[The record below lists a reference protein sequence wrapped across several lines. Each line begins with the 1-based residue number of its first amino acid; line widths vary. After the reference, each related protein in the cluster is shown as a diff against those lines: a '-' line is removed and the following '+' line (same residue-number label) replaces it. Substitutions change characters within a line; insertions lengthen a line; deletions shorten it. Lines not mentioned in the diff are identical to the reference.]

1 MRKLRGLGVAVA
13 AACLLALVVA
23 GPASAAGRAPH
34 RTAKPSLSFRVVVVR
49 NRQVLAT
56 GKVRPVPAR
65 GRVVLQLRRKGA
77 WHQLGQHPLVGHG
90 SYSVRAVVPAGIGEA
105 RLRAALY
112 VGKRRQAVSQA
123 HSLRLEQPTSPST
136 PTGPGVSSTAS
147 PSPAVSPPGVS
158 ETPGRSEPPGVT
170 EPPTEP
176 PVVTEPPCAPAATSA
191 GSPPATSAGPL
202 SADSLM
208 ATIEKYASRPN
219 HLSGTAESAAAESE
233 FTGAL
238 AAAGLKVCEQAF
250 TFPRFTPTA
259 VGLSVEGTAVPAAAI
274 APLLYS
280 GATGPAGTTAPL
292 FYIGETENKETVT
305 FTKADVEGRIVVAKI
320 PYQTNSKA
328 LGLDPAIEAAV
339 EDDAAGFV
347 AVTQAVGD
355 YPKWEDTNA
364 RNGTGTLPVLSVG
377 KTSGAAVI
385 TAAEA
390 GETATLTLAAEHTGL
405 SCDRDVWGELEGADP
420 TRRVYVGVPVSSYT
434 PSASEHGTGY
444 AIVVG
449 LARLYASLPKSQ
461 RPETLVFIGL
471 GGHEIGWLG
480 LQALLASPEGTYL
493 KEADAYIHLGSAL
506 GAPEAKEEGGTIVTS
521 TKPDK
526 TGRLHD
532 SENPLLVPGV
542 IEDFKAA
549 GAEAPETPP
558 FTASGGEQTNAF
570 AAGIPT
576 ASFSGASLFF
586 HTAGDTPS
594 TIDQS
599 ILTRQADAF
608 RRVVDRITA
617 IPAGKLKGEN
627 SVAALHGAEIAA
639 NGAAAKRTP
648 ANPTLGAVRETA
660 NALAEGGVGG
670 PAATPVASCN

>member
-1 MRKLRGLGVAVA
+1 MRKFRGLGVAVA
-13 AACLLALVVA
+13 ALGLLALVLP
-23 GPASAAGRAPH
+23 GPALAGARAPH
-34 RTAKPSLSFRVVVVR
+34 RSAKPSLSLKVVVVR
-49 NRQVLAT
+49 NRQILAT
-56 GKVRPVPAR
+56 GKTRPVPVR
-65 GRVVLQLRRKGA
+65 GRVVLQLRRDGA
-77 WHQLGQHPLVGHG
+77 WHRLGQHPLVGHG
-90 SYSVRAVVPAGIGEA
+90 AYSVRAVVPAGIAKA

-112 VGKRRQAVSQA
+112 EGKRRRAVSPA
-123 HSLRLEQPTSPST
+123 RSLRLAKPAPPPNPTPPSPPVT
-136 PTGPGVSSTAS
+136 PTGPA
-147 PSPAVSPPGVS
+147 
-158 ETPGRSEPPGVT
+158 
-170 EPPTEP
+170 
-176 PVVTEPPCAPAATSA
+176 EPPCTPAATSA
-191 GSPPATSAGPL
+191 GSPSATSAGPL
-202 SADSLM
+202 SAGSLM
-208 ATIEKYASRPN
+208 ATIDRYASRPN

-233 FTGAL
+233 FAGAL

-259 VGLSVEGTAVPAAAI
+259 VGLSVGGTVIPAAAI

-305 FTKADVEGRIVVAKI
+305 FEKSDVEGKIVVAKI

-328 LGLDPAIEAAV
+328 LGLDPAVEAAV
-339 EDDAAGFV
+339 EDGAAGFV

-364 RNGTGTLPVLSVG
+364 RRGTGTLPVLSVG
-377 KTSGAAVI
+377 KTSGAAVV

-390 GETATLTLAAEHTGL
+390 KETATLTLAADHTGL

-420 TRRVYVGVPVSSYT
+420 SRRVYVGVPVSSYT

-480 LQALLASPEGTYL
+480 LQALLASRDGSYL

-506 GAPEAKEEGGTIVTS
+506 GAPEAKEEGGKIVTS
-521 TKPDK
+521 TAPDK

-549 GAEAPETPP
+549 GAEAQETPP

-576 ASFSGASLFF
+576 ASFSGASLYF

-599 ILTRQADAF
+599 ILARQADAF

-617 IPAGKLKGEN
+617 IPAGKLKAEN
-627 SVAALHGAEIAA
+627 SVAAQHGAEIAA
-639 NGAAAKRTP
+639 NGGAAKRTP

-670 PAATPVASCN
+670 PAATPVAACN

>member
-13 AACLLALVVA
+13 TVCLLTLVLAGSALGA
-23 GPASAAGRAPH
+23 ERAPH
-34 RTAKPSLSFRVVVVR
+34 RSAKPSLSLQVVVVR
-49 NRQVLAT
+49 NRQILAT
-56 GKVRPVPAR
+56 GKAHPVPAR
-65 GRVVLQLRRKGA
+65 GRVVLQLRRNGE
-77 WHQLGQHPLVGHG
+77 WHRLGQHPLVGHG
-90 SYSVRAVVPAGIGEA
+90 SYSVRTVVPAGIDEA

-112 VGKRRQAVSQA
+112 EGKRRRAVSTA
-123 HSLRLEQPTSPST
+123 RSLRFKQPTSPST
-136 PTGPGVSSTAS
+136 PTGPGATIPTS
-147 PSPAVSPPGVS
+147 PSSPV
-158 ETPGRSEPPGVT
+158 TPVG
-170 EPPTEP
+170 PTEP
-176 PVVTEPPCAPAATSA
+176 PCTPAATSA
-191 GSPPATSAGPL
+191 GSPPVTSAGPL
-202 SADSLM
+202 SAGSLM

-219 HLSGTAESAAAESE
+219 HLSGTPESAAAESE
-233 FTGAL
+233 LTGAL

-259 VGLSVEGTAVPAAAI
+259 VGLSVEGTAVEPTAI

-292 FYIGETENKETVT
+292 VYIGETKNEETVT
-305 FTKADVEGRIVVAKI
+305 FSKADVEGKIVVAKI

-339 EDDAAGFV
+339 EDGAAGFV
-347 AVTQAVGD
+347 AVTQAVGN

-377 KTSGAAVI
+377 KTSGAAVV

-390 GETATLTLAAEHTGL
+390 GKTATLTLAAEHTGL

-420 TRRVYVGVPVSSYT
+420 SRRVYIGVPVSSYT

-449 LARLYASLPKSQ
+449 LARLYASLPKAQ

-480 LQALLASPEGTYL
+480 LQALLASPEGSYL

-506 GAPEAKEEGGTIVTS
+506 GAPEAEEKPVGSGTIVTLP
-521 TKPDK
+521 KADK

-542 IEDFKAA
+542 IEDFEAA
-549 GAEAPETPP
+549 GAKAPETPP

-576 ASFSGASLFF
+576 ASFSGASLYF
-586 HTAGDTPS
+586 HTAGDAPS

-617 IPAGKLKGEN
+617 IPAGKLKAEN
-627 SVAALHGAEIAA
+627 SVAAQHGAEIAA

-670 PAATPVASCN
+670 PAATPASCN

>member
-1 MRKLRGLGVAVA
+1 MSRCRKTTLS
-13 AACLLALVVA
+13 LLALAAMLGCLAALAA
-23 GPASAAGRAPH
+23 GSAAATKRAPH
-34 RTAKPSLSFRVVVVR
+34 QAPKEAVSLKVDVVR
-49 NRQVLAT
+49 GRQVLAV
-56 GKVRPVPAR
+56 GNVRPVPDK
-65 GRVVLQLRRKGA
+65 GTIVLQLRRNAA
-77 WHQLGQHPLVGHG
+77 WRKLGRSPLVGHG
-90 SYSVRAVVPAGIGEA
+90 TYSVRAVVPLGAVTPDGV

-112 VGKRRQAVSQA
+112 LGRRRVAISKVRTA
-123 HSLRLEQPTSPST
+123 RLEVPRPSPFPGPPPAKSPS
-136 PTGPGVSSTAS
+136 GGS
-147 PSPAVSPPGVS
+147 PSV
-158 ETPGRSEPPGVT
+158 
-170 EPPTEP
+170 PTEP
-176 PVVTEPPCAPAATSA
+176 PNSPTEPPCTPAATSV
-191 GSPPATSAGPL
+191 GSPPAGAAGPL
-202 SADSLM
+202 SAGSLM
-208 ATIEKYASRPN
+208 ATIERYASRPN
-219 HLSGTAESAAAESE
+219 HLSGTPESAAAESE

-250 TFPRFTPTA
+250 TFPGFTPTA
-259 VGLSVEGTAVPAAAI
+259 VGLSVEGTAVSSAAI

-280 GATGPAGTTAPL
+280 GATGPTGTTAPL
-292 FYIGETENKETVT
+292 VFIEAKNEETVT
-305 FTKADVEGRIVVAKI
+305 FTESQVHGKIVVAKI

-339 EDDAAGFV
+339 EYGAVGFV
-347 AVTQAVGD
+347 AVTQAAGD

-364 RNGTGTLPVLSVG
+364 RRGTGTLPTISVG
-377 KTSGAAVI
+377 KVSGEPVI
-385 TAAEA
+385 TAAKA
-390 GETATLTLAAEHTGL
+390 GKMATLTLAAETAGT

-420 TRRVYVGVPVSSYT
+420 SRRVYVGVPVSSYT

-444 AIVVG
+444 AIVIG
-449 LARLYASLPKSQ
+449 LARLYAALPKSQ

-480 LQALLASPEGTYL
+480 LQALLASPSGPLL

-506 GAPEAKEEGGTIVTS
+506 GAPEAKEEGGKIVTS
-521 TKPDK
+521 TAPDK

-558 FTASGGEQTNAF
+558 ATASGGEQTNAF

-576 ASFSGASLFF
+576 ASFSGASLYF

-594 TIDQS
+594 TISES
-599 ILTRQADAF
+599 ILERQADAF

-617 IPAGKLKGEN
+617 IPAGKLKAEN
-627 SVAALHGAEIAA
+627 SVAAQHGAEIAA
-639 NGAAAKRTP
+639 NGEAAKRTP
-648 ANPTLGAVRETA
+648 ANPTLGAVRKTP

-670 PAATPVASCN
+670 PPATPVATCN

>member
-1 MRKLRGLGVAVA
+1 MGSMRKLRGLGVAATAV
-13 AACLLALVVA
+13 CLLTLVLAGAALA
-23 GPASAAGRAPH
+23 GGRAPD
-34 RTAKPSLSFRVVVVR
+34 RSVRPSLSLRVVGR
-49 NRQVLAT
+49 GRQIIAT
-56 GKVRPVPAR
+56 GKVHPVPTR
-65 GRVVLQLRRKGA
+65 GRIVLQLRRSGA
-77 WHQLGQHPLVGHG
+77 WRQLGHSSPVGRG
-90 SYSVRAVVPAGIGEA
+90 TYSVRVVAPTALDEA
-105 RLRAALY
+105 RLRTALY
-112 VGKRRQAVSQA
+112 LGDRRRATSPA
-123 HSLRLEQPTSPST
+123 RELRLKQPTSPST
-136 PTGPGVSSTAS
+136 PTGPGLTTPTPPSSPGS
-147 PSPAVSPPGVS
+147 PLGPA
-158 ETPGRSEPPGVT
+158 
-170 EPPTEP
+170 
-176 PVVTEPPCAPAATSA
+176 EPPCTPAATSA
-191 GSPPATSAGPL
+191 GSPAAAPAGPL
-202 SADSLM
+202 SAESLM
-208 ATIEKYASRPN
+208 ATIDQYASRPN
-219 HLSGTAESAAAESE
+219 HLSGTPESAAAESE

-280 GATGPAGTTAPL
+280 GATGPAGTEASL
-292 FYIGETENKETVT
+292 VYIGETKNEEPLA
-305 FTKADVEGRIVVAKI
+305 FTKSEVEGKIVVAKI
-320 PYQTNSKA
+320 KYQTNSKA
-328 LGLDPAIEAAV
+328 LGLDPSVEAAV
-339 EDDAAGFV
+339 EDEAAGFV
-347 AVTQAVGD
+347 AVTQAVGN

-364 RNGTGTLPVLSVG
+364 RNGTGPLPVLSVG
-377 KTSGAAVI
+377 KTSGEAVVTDAI
-385 TAAEA
+385 A
-390 GETATLTLAAEHTGL
+390 GKSATLTLAAEHTGL

-480 LQALLASPEGTYL
+480 LQALLASPEGNYF

-506 GAPEAKEEGGTIVTS
+506 GAPEAKEEPNGTIVTS
-521 TKPDK
+521 TEADK

-542 IEDFKAA
+542 IEDFEAA
-549 GAEAPETPP
+549 GAKAPETPP
-558 FTASGGEQTNAF
+558 ATASGGEQTNAF

-576 ASFSGASLFF
+576 ASFSGASLYF
-586 HTAGDTPS
+586 HTAGDEPS

-617 IPAGKLKGEN
+617 IPAGKLKAEN
-627 SVAALHGAEIAA
+627 SVAAQHGAEIAA
-639 NGAAAKRTP
+639 NGEAAKRTP
-648 ANPTLGAVRETA
+648 ANPTLGAVRKTA

-670 PAATPVASCN
+670 PAATPVAACN

>member
-1 MRKLRGLGVAVA
+1 MRNVRGPAVA
-13 AACLLALVVA
+13 AVALGVLALVLASSALA
-23 GPASAAGRAPH
+23 GGRAPH
-34 RTAKPSLSFRVVVVR
+34 RSAKPSLSFKVVVVR
-49 NRQVLAT
+49 NRQILAT
-56 GKVRPVPAR
+56 GKARPVPAR
-65 GRVVLQLRRKGA
+65 GRVVLQLRRNGA
-77 WHQLGQHPLVGHG
+77 WHRLGQHPLVGHG
-90 SYSVRAVVPAGIGEA
+90 SYSVRAVVPAGIAKA

-112 VGKRRQAVSQA
+112 EGKRRRAVSRVR
-123 HSLRLEQPTSPST
+123 SLRLVKSTPPSTPTSPS
-136 PTGPGVSSTAS
+136 
-147 PSPAVSPPGVS
+147 SPA
-158 ETPGRSEPPGVT
+158 TPAGPAG
-170 EPPTEP
+170 
-176 PVVTEPPCAPAATSA
+176 PPCTPAATSA
-191 GSPPATSAGPL
+191 GSPAATSAGPL
-202 SADSLM
+202 SAGSLM
-208 ATIEKYASRPN
+208 ATIERYASRPN

-233 FTGAL
+233 LTGAL

-259 VGLSVEGTAVPAAAI
+259 VGLSIEGTAVDPTAI

-292 FYIGETENKETVT
+292 FYIGETENKETVS
-305 FTKADVEGRIVVAKI
+305 FKKSDVEGKIVVAKI

-328 LGLDPAIEAAV
+328 LGLDPSIEAAV
-339 EDDAAGFV
+339 EDGAAGFV
-347 AVTQAVGD
+347 AVTQAVGN

-377 KTSGAAVI
+377 KTSGEAVI
-385 TAAEA
+385 TAAQA
-390 GETATLTLAAEHTGL
+390 NKMATLTLAADHTGL

-449 LARLYASLPKSQ
+449 LARLYASLPKAQ

-480 LQALLASPEGTYL
+480 LQALLASPEGSYL

-506 GAPEAKEEGGTIVTS
+506 GAPEAKEEPAGSGTVVTS
-521 TKPDK
+521 TAPDK

-549 GAEAPETPP
+549 GAEAQETPP

-586 HTAGDTPS
+586 HTAGDLPE

-617 IPAGKLKGEN
+617 IPAGRLKAEN
-627 SVAALHGAEIAA
+627 TVAAQHGAEIAA

-670 PAATPVASCN
+670 PAATPVVSCN

>member
-1 MRKLRGLGVAVA
+1 MRKLRGLGVAIA
-13 AACLLALVVA
+13 ALSLLALLVA
-23 GPASAAGRAPH
+23 RPALGAARAPH
-34 RTAKPSLSFRVVVVR
+34 RSAKPSLSLKVVVVR
-49 NRQVLAT
+49 NRQIFAT
-56 GKVRPVPAR
+56 GKVLPVPAR
-65 GRVVLQLRRKGA
+65 GRIVLQLRRNGA
-77 WHQLGQHPLVGHG
+77 WRRLGQSPLVGRG
-90 SYSVRAVVPAGIGEA
+90 GYSVRAVVPAGIDDA

-112 VGKRRQAVSQA
+112 EGKRRRAISLT
-123 HSLRLEQPTSPST
+123 HSLRLEKPTSPST
-136 PTGPGVSSTAS
+136 PTD
-147 PSPAVSPPGVS
+147 
-158 ETPGRSEPPGVT
+158 PGVT
-170 EPPTEP
+170 APTSP
-176 PVVTEPPCAPAATSA
+176 ASPASPAGPGEPPCIPAATSA
-191 GSPPATSAGPL
+191 AFPFATSGGPL
-202 SADSLM
+202 SAGSLM
-208 ATIEKYASRPN
+208 ATIERYASRPD
-219 HLSGTAESAAAESE
+219 HLSGTAAGAAAESE

-250 TFPRFTPTA
+250 IFPRFTPTA

-280 GATGPAGTTAPL
+280 GATGPTGTTAPL
-292 FYIGETENKETVT
+292 VYIGETENKETVS
-305 FTKADVEGRIVVAKI
+305 FTRSQVEGKIVVAKI

-339 EDDAAGFV
+339 EDGAAGFV
-347 AVTQAVGD
+347 AVTSVVGD

-364 RNGTGTLPVLSVG
+364 RRGTGTLPVLLVG
-377 KTSGAAVI
+377 KTSGAAVVA
-385 TAAEA
+385 AAEA
-390 GETATLTLAAEHTGL
+390 GKTATLTLAADHTGA

-420 TRRVYVGVPVSSYT
+420 SRRVYVGVPVSSYT

-444 AIVVG
+444 AIVIG

-480 LQALLASPEGTYL
+480 LQALLASREGSYL

-506 GAPEAKEEGGTIVTS
+506 GAPEAKEEPFGSGTIVTS
-521 TKPDK
+521 TAADK

-576 ASFSGASLFF
+576 ASFSGASLYF

-599 ILTRQADAF
+599 ILEHQADAF

-617 IPAGKLKGEN
+617 IPAGKLKAEN
-627 SVAALHGAEIAA
+627 SVAAQHGAEIAA
-639 NGAAAKRTP
+639 NGEAAKRTP
-648 ANPTLGAVRETA
+648 ANPTLGAVRKTA
-660 NALAEGGVGG
+660 DALAEGGVGG
-670 PAATPVASCN
+670 PAATPVATCN

>member
-1 MRKLRGLGVAVA
+1 MRKFRGLGVAVA
-13 AACLLALVVA
+13 ALGLLALVLP
-23 GPASAAGRAPH
+23 GPALAGARAPH
-34 RTAKPSLSFRVVVVR
+34 RSAKPSLSLKVVVVR
-49 NRQVLAT
+49 NRQILAT
-56 GKVRPVPAR
+56 GKTRPVPAR
-65 GRVVLQLRRKGA
+65 GRVVLQLRRDGA
-77 WHQLGQHPLVGHG
+77 WHRLGQHPLVGHG
-90 SYSVRAVVPAGIGEA
+90 AYSVRAVVPAGIAKA

-112 VGKRRQAVSQA
+112 EGKRRRAVSPA
-123 HSLRLEQPTSPST
+123 RSLRLAKPALPPNPTPPSPPVT
-136 PTGPGVSSTAS
+136 PTGPA
-147 PSPAVSPPGVS
+147 
-158 ETPGRSEPPGVT
+158 
-170 EPPTEP
+170 
-176 PVVTEPPCAPAATSA
+176 EPPCTPAATSA
-191 GSPPATSAGPL
+191 GSPSATSAGPL
-202 SADSLM
+202 SAGSLM
-208 ATIEKYASRPN
+208 ATIDRYASRPN
-219 HLSGTAESAAAESE
+219 HLSGTAGSAAAESE
-233 FTGAL
+233 FTAAL

-259 VGLSVEGTAVPAAAI
+259 VGLSVGGTVIPAAAI

-305 FTKADVEGRIVVAKI
+305 FEKSDVEGKIVVAKI

-339 EDDAAGFV
+339 EDGAAGFV

-364 RNGTGTLPVLSVG
+364 RRGTGTLPVLSVG
-377 KTSGAAVI
+377 KTSGEAVI
-385 TAAEA
+385 TAAVAE
-390 GETATLTLAAEHTGL
+390 ETATLTLAADHTGV

-420 TRRVYVGVPVSSYT
+420 SRRVYVGVPVSSYT

-480 LQALLASPEGTYL
+480 LQALLASPDGSYL

-506 GAPEAKEEGGTIVTS
+506 GAPEAKEEGGKIVTS
-521 TKPDK
+521 TAPDK

-558 FTASGGEQTNAF
+558 STASGGEQTNAF

-576 ASFSGASLFF
+576 ASFSGASLYF
-586 HTAGDTPS
+586 HTAGDTPT

-617 IPAGKLKGEN
+617 IPAGKLKSEN
-627 SVAALHGAEIAA
+627 SVAAQHGAEIAA
-639 NGAAAKRTP
+639 NGVAAKRTP

-670 PAATPVASCN
+670 PAATPVAACN

>member
-1 MRKLRGLGVAVA
+1 MGSMRVLRGLGVAA
-13 AACLLALVVA
+13 AALGLLALVLA
-23 GPASAAGRAPH
+23 GPAFGGGRAQH
-34 RTAKPSLSFRVVVVR
+34 RSAKPSLSFKVVVVR
-49 NRQVLAT
+49 NRQILAT

-65 GRVVLQLRRKGA
+65 GRIVLQLRRKGA
-77 WHQLGQHPLVGHG
+77 WHRLGQSPLVGHG
-90 SYSVRAVVPAGIGEA
+90 TYSVRVVVPAGIAKA

-112 VGKRRQAVSQA
+112 EGKRRRAVSTA
-123 HSLRLEQPTSPST
+123 RSLRLEKPMSPST
-136 PTGPGVSSTAS
+136 PTA
-147 PSPAVSPPGVS
+147 PSPPVSPVGPA
-158 ETPGRSEPPGVT
+158 
-170 EPPTEP
+170 
-176 PVVTEPPCAPAATSA
+176 EPPCTPAATSA

-202 SADSLM
+202 SAGSLM
-208 ATIEKYASRPN
+208 ATIDRYASRPN

-259 VGLSVEGTAVPAAAI
+259 VGLSVEGTPVPAAAI

-280 GATGPAGTTAPL
+280 GATSSAGTAAPL
-292 FYIGETENKETVT
+292 FYIGETENKETVS
-305 FTKADVEGRIVVAKI
+305 FEKFDVEGKIIVAKI

-328 LGLDPAIEAAV
+328 LGLDPTIEAAI
-339 EDDAAGFV
+339 EDGAVGFV
-347 AVTQAVGD
+347 AVTQAVGN

-377 KTSGAAVI
+377 KVSGKAVV
-385 TAAEA
+385 TAAEE
-390 GETATLTLAAEHTGL
+390 GKTATLTLAAEDTGR
-405 SCDRDVWGELEGADP
+405 SCDRDIWGELEGADSS
-420 TRRVYVGVPVSSYT
+420 RRVYVGVPVSSYT

-449 LARLYASLPKSQ
+449 LARLYASLPKAQ

-480 LQALLASPEGTYL
+480 LQALLASPDGSYL
-493 KEADAYIHLGSAL
+493 READAYIHLGSAL
-506 GAPEAKEEGGTIVTS
+506 GAPEAKEEPAGSGTIVTS
-521 TKPDK
+521 TAPDK

-549 GAEAPETPP
+549 GAEAQETPP

-576 ASFSGASLFF
+576 ASFSGASLYF
-586 HTAGDTPS
+586 HTAGDMPT

-617 IPAGKLKGEN
+617 ISAGKLKAEN
-627 SVAALHGAEIAA
+627 SVAAQHGAEIAA
-639 NGAAAKRTP
+639 NGEAAKRTP
-648 ANPTLGAVRETA
+648 ANPTLGAVRKTA

-670 PAATPVASCN
+670 PAATPVAACN

>member
-1 MRKLRGLGVAVA
+1 MRKLRGLGVVLA
-13 AACLLALVVA
+13 AFGLLALVLTGSALA
-23 GPASAAGRAPH
+23 GGRAPY
-34 RTAKPSLSFRVVVVR
+34 RGAKPSLSFKVVVVH
-49 NRQVLAT
+49 NRQILAT
-56 GKVRPVPAR
+56 GYAHPVPAR

-77 WHQLGQHPLVGHG
+77 WHRLGQHPLVGHG
-90 SYSVRAVVPAGIGEA
+90 SYSVRAVVPAGIAKA

-112 VGKRRQAVSQA
+112 EGKRRRAVSPA
-123 HSLRLEQPTSPST
+123 RSLRLAKPTSPS
-136 PTGPGVSSTAS
+136 S
-147 PSPAVSPPGVS
+147 PSPPSPPVAPAG
-158 ETPGRSEPPGVT
+158 
-170 EPPTEP
+170 PTEP
-176 PVVTEPPCAPAATSA
+176 PCTPAATSA
-191 GSPPATSAGPL
+191 GSPPAAPAGPL

-208 ATIEKYASRPN
+208 ATIGRYASRPN
-219 HLSGTAESAAAESE
+219 HLSGTAGSAAAESE

-259 VGLSVEGTAVPAAAI
+259 VGLSVEGTAVDPTAI

-292 FYIGETENKETVT
+292 VYVGETKNEEAVAFAESQVKG
-305 FTKADVEGRIVVAKI
+305 KIVVAKI

-339 EDDAAGFV
+339 EDGAAGFV
-347 AVTQAVGD
+347 AVTQAVGN

-364 RNGTGTLPVLSVG
+364 RNGTGTLPVISVG
-377 KTSGAAVI
+377 KTSGEEVI
-385 TAAEA
+385 TRAQE
-390 GETATLTLAAEHTGL
+390 GKTATLTLAAEHTGL

-449 LARLYASLPKSQ
+449 LARLYAALPKSE

-480 LQALLASPEGTYL
+480 LQALLSSPAGAEL
-493 KEADAYIHLGSAL
+493 KEADAYVHLGSAL
-506 GAPEAKEEGGTIVTS
+506 GAPEAEEKPVGSGTIVTS
-521 TKPDK
+521 TKADK

-542 IEDFKAA
+542 IEDFEAA
-549 GAEAPETPP
+549 GAKAPETPP

-576 ASFSGASLFF
+576 ASFSGASLYF

-617 IPAGKLKGEN
+617 IPAGKLKAEN
-627 SVAALHGAEIAA
+627 SVAAQHGAEIAA
-639 NGAAAKRTP
+639 NGEAAKRTP
-648 ANPTLGAVRETA
+648 ANPTLGAVRKTA
-660 NALAEGGVGG
+660 NALGEGGVGG
-670 PAATPVASCN
+670 PAATPVTSCN

>member
-1 MRKLRGLGVAVA
+1 MGSMRRLRGLGVAVA
-13 AACLLALVVA
+13 AACLIALVVA
-23 GPASAAGRAPH
+23 GSALAGGRAPDQSAKPSG
-34 RTAKPSLSFRVVVVR
+34 RSAKPSLSLKVVVVR
-49 NRQVLAT
+49 NRQILAT
-56 GKVRPVPAR
+56 GNVRPVPAR
-65 GRVVLQLRRKGA
+65 GRVVLQLRRNGA

-90 SYSVRAVVPAGIGEA
+90 AYSVRAVVPAGIDDA

-112 VGKRRQAVSQA
+112 EGKRRRAVSPA
-123 HSLRLEQPTSPST
+123 HSLRLKKPTSPST
-136 PTGPGVSSTAS
+136 PSGPGTTSPTTPTS
-147 PSPAVSPPGVS
+147 PSSPVTPVGPG
-158 ETPGRSEPPGVT
+158 
-170 EPPTEP
+170 
-176 PVVTEPPCAPAATSA
+176 EPPCTPAATSA
-191 GSPPATSAGPL
+191 GSPPATSDGPL
-202 SADSLM
+202 AASSLM

-219 HLSGTAESAAAESE
+219 HLSGTPESAAAESE

-250 TFPRFTPTA
+250 TFPRFTPTS
-259 VGLSVEGTAVPAAAI
+259 VGLSVEGTPLPAAAI

-280 GATGPAGTTAPL
+280 GATAPGGTTAPL

-305 FTKADVEGRIVVAKI
+305 FTKTQVEGKIVVAKI

-347 AVTQAVGD
+347 AVTQAVGN

-364 RNGTGTLPVLSVG
+364 RNGTGTLPVVSVG
-377 KTSGAAVI
+377 KTSGETVI
-385 TAAEA
+385 TDAIAHKA
-390 GETATLTLAAEHTGL
+390 ATLTLAAEDTGR

-420 TRRVYVGVPVSSYT
+420 SRRVYVGVPVSSYT

-449 LARLYASLPKSQ
+449 LARLYASLPKAQ

-480 LQALLASPEGTYL
+480 LQALLASPEGSYL

-506 GAPEAKEEGGTIVTS
+506 GAPEAEEKPAGSGTIVTS

-576 ASFSGASLFF
+576 ASFSGASLYF
-586 HTAGDTPS
+586 HTAGDKPS

-617 IPAGKLKGEN
+617 IPAGQLKAEN
-627 SVAALHGAEIAA
+627 SVAAQHGAEIAA
-639 NGAAAKRTP
+639 NGVAAKRTP

-660 NALAEGGVGG
+660 NALDEGGVGG

>member
-1 MRKLRGLGVAVA
+1 MGSMRKLRGLGVALA
-13 AACLLALVVA
+13 AAGLLALVLS
-23 GPASAAGRAPH
+23 GSALGAGRAPQ
-34 RTAKPSLSFRVVVVR
+34 RSAKPSLSLKVAVIVGDRR
-49 NRQVLAT
+49 ILAT
-56 GKVRPVPAR
+56 GHAHPVPSR
-65 GRVVLQLRRKGA
+65 GRVVLELRRDGA
-77 WHQLGQHPLVGHG
+77 WHRLGQTPLVRHG
-90 SYSVRAVVPAGIGEA
+90 SYWLRAVLPSGVDDA

-112 VGKRRQAVSQA
+112 EGKRRRAVSPA
-123 HSLRLEQPTSPST
+123 RSLRLEKPTSPST
-136 PTGPGVSSTAS
+136 PTGPGTTTPTS
-147 PSPAVSPPGVS
+147 PTSPATPSGPG
-158 ETPGRSEPPGVT
+158 
-170 EPPTEP
+170 
-176 PVVTEPPCAPAATSA
+176 EPPCTPAATSA
-191 GSPPATSAGPL
+191 GSPAAAPAGPL
-202 SADSLM
+202 SAESLM
-208 ATIEKYASRPN
+208 ATIDQYASRPN
-219 HLSGTAESAAAESE
+219 HLSGTAGSAAAESE

-259 VGLSVEGTAVPAAAI
+259 VGLSVEGTEVPRAAI

-292 FYIGETENKETVT
+292 FYAGETKDENPLS
-305 FTKADVEGRIVVAKI
+305 FTKAQVEGKIVVAKI
-320 PYQTNSKA
+320 KYQTNSKA
-328 LGLDPAIEAAV
+328 LGLDPSIEAAV
-339 EDDAAGFV
+339 EDGAAGFV

-364 RNGTGTLPVLSVG
+364 RNGTGPLPVLSVG
-377 KTSGAAVI
+377 KTSGAAVV

-390 GETATLTLAAEHTGL
+390 GKMATLTLAAEDTGR

-420 TRRVYVGVPVSSYT
+420 SRRVYVGVPVSSYT

-461 RPETLVFIGL
+461 RLETLVFIGL

-480 LQALLASPEGTYL
+480 LQALLASPAGADL

-506 GAPEAKEEGGTIVTS
+506 GAPKAEEEPDGTIVTYPE
-521 TKPDK
+521 PDK

-542 IEDFKAA
+542 IEDFEAA
-549 GAEAPETPP
+549 GAKAPETPP
-558 FTASGGEQTNAF
+558 ATASGGEQTNAF

-576 ASFSGASLFF
+576 ASFSGASLYF
-586 HTAGDTPS
+586 HTAGDKPS

-608 RRVVDRITA
+608 RRVLDRITA
-617 IPAGKLKGEN
+617 IPAGKLKAEN
-627 SVAALHGAEIAA
+627 SVAAQHGAEIAA
-639 NGAAAKRTP
+639 NGVAAKRTP

>member
-1 MRKLRGLGVAVA
+1 MRKFCRLGVALA
-13 AACLLALVVA
+13 ALGLLALVAA
-23 GPASAAGRAPH
+23 GPALGAGRQRPT
-34 RTAKPSLSFRVVVVR
+34 RPSLSLKVVLVG

-56 GKVRPVPAR
+56 GTVRPVPAR
-65 GRVVLQLRRKGA
+65 GRIVLQLRRNGG
-77 WHQLGQHPLVGHG
+77 WRRLGQSPLRGRG
-90 SYSVRAVVPAGIGEA
+90 AYSVRAPVTPGIEDA
-105 RLRAALY
+105 RLRAGLY
-112 VGKRRQAVSQA
+112 EGRRRLAVSA
-123 HSLRLEQPTSPST
+123 ARSLRLGKSTSPST
-136 PTGPGVSSTAS
+136 PTAPGTPGSSSPPASPLGPG
-147 PSPAVSPPGVS
+147 
-158 ETPGRSEPPGVT
+158 
-170 EPPTEP
+170 
-176 PVVTEPPCAPAATSA
+176 EPPCIPAATSA
-191 GSPPATSAGPL
+191 GSPPATAAGPL
-202 SADSLM
+202 AAGSLM
-208 ATIEKYASRPN
+208 ATIERYASRPN
-219 HLSGTAESAAAESE
+219 HLSGTAASAAAESE

-250 TFPRFTPTA
+250 AFPRFTPTA

-280 GATGPAGTTAPL
+280 GVTAPTGTTAPL
-292 FYIGETENKETVT
+292 VYIGETENKETVS
-305 FTKADVEGRIVVAKI
+305 FTRSQVEGKIVVAKI

-339 EDDAAGFV
+339 EDGAVGFV
-347 AVTQAVGD
+347 AVTLAVGD

-364 RNGTGTLPVLSVG
+364 RRGTGTLPVLSVG
-377 KTSGAAVI
+377 KTSGAAVVA
-385 TAAEA
+385 AAEA
-390 GETATLTLAAEHTGL
+390 GKTATLTLAADTAGA

-420 TRRVYVGVPVSSYT
+420 SRRVYVGVPVSSYT

-449 LARLYASLPKSQ
+449 LARLYASLPKSE

-480 LQALLASPEGTYL
+480 LQALLASPAGSYF

-506 GAPEAKEEGGTIVTS
+506 GAPEAKEEPFGSGTIVTS
-521 TKPDK
+521 TAPDK

-558 FTASGGEQTNAF
+558 STASGGEQTNAF

-576 ASFSGASLFF
+576 ASFSGASLYF
-586 HTAGDTPS
+586 HTAGDAPS

-599 ILTRQADAF
+599 ILGHQADAF
-608 RRVVDRITA
+608 RRVIDRITA
-617 IPAGKLKGEN
+617 IPAGKLKAEN
-627 SVAALHGAEIAA
+627 SVAAQHGAEIAA
-639 NGAAAKRTP
+639 NGEAAKRTP
-648 ANPTLGAVRETA
+648 ANPTLGAVRKTPD
-660 NALAEGGVGG
+660 ALGEGGVGG
-670 PAATPVASCN
+670 PAATPVAACG

>member
-1 MRKLRGLGVAVA
+1 MRNVRGPAVA
-13 AACLLALVVA
+13 AVALGVLALVLASSALA
-23 GPASAAGRAPH
+23 GGRAPH
-34 RTAKPSLSFRVVVVR
+34 RSAKPSLSFKVVVVR
-49 NRQVLAT
+49 NRQILAT
-56 GKVRPVPAR
+56 GKAHPVPVG
-65 GRVVLQLRRKGA
+65 GRVVLQLRRNGA
-77 WHQLGQHPLVGHG
+77 WHRLGQHPLVGHG
-90 SYSVRAVVPAGIGEA
+90 SYSVRAIVPAGIAKA

-112 VGKRRQAVSQA
+112 EGKRRRAVSRVR
-123 HSLRLEQPTSPST
+123 SLRLVKPTPPSTPTSPS
-136 PTGPGVSSTAS
+136 
-147 PSPAVSPPGVS
+147 SPA
-158 ETPGRSEPPGVT
+158 TPAGPAG
-170 EPPTEP
+170 
-176 PVVTEPPCAPAATSA
+176 PPCTPAATSA
-191 GSPPATSAGPL
+191 GSPAATSAGPL
-202 SADSLM
+202 SAGSLM
-208 ATIEKYASRPN
+208 ATIERYASRPN

-233 FTGAL
+233 LTGAL

-259 VGLSVEGTAVPAAAI
+259 VGLSIEGTAVDPTAI

-292 FYIGETENKETVT
+292 FYIGETENKETVS
-305 FTKADVEGRIVVAKI
+305 FTPADVKNKIVVAKI

-328 LGLDPAIEAAV
+328 LGLDPSIEAAV
-339 EDDAAGFV
+339 EDGAAGFV
-347 AVTQAVGD
+347 AVTQAVGN

-364 RNGTGTLPVLSVG
+364 RNGTGTLPVVSVG
-377 KTSGAAVI
+377 KTSGEAVI
-385 TAAEA
+385 AAAEA
-390 GETATLTLAAEHTGL
+390 KETATLTLAADHTGL

-420 TRRVYVGVPVSSYT
+420 SRRVYVGVPISSYT

-480 LQALLASPEGTYL
+480 LQALLASPEGSYL

-506 GAPEAKEEGGTIVTS
+506 GAPEAKEEPAGSGTVVTS
-521 TKPDK
+521 TAPDK

-549 GAEAPETPP
+549 GAEAQETPP

-608 RRVVDRITA
+608 RRVVERITA
-617 IPAGKLKGEN
+617 IPAGKLKAEN
-627 SVAALHGAEIAA
+627 SVAARHGAEIAA
-639 NGAAAKRTP
+639 NGGAAKRTP

-670 PAATPVASCN
+670 PAATPVAACN

>member
-1 MRKLRGLGVAVA
+1 MRNVRGPAVA
-13 AACLLALVVA
+13 AVALGVLALVLASSALA
-23 GPASAAGRAPH
+23 GGRAPH
-34 RTAKPSLSFRVVVVR
+34 RSAKPSLSFKVVVVR
-49 NRQVLAT
+49 NRQILAT
-56 GKVRPVPAR
+56 GKAHPVPVR
-65 GRVVLQLRRKGA
+65 GRVVLQLRRNGA
-77 WHQLGQHPLVGHG
+77 WHRLGQHPLVGHG
-90 SYSVRAVVPAGIGEA
+90 SYSVRAVVPAGIAKA

-112 VGKRRQAVSQA
+112 EGKRRRAVSRVR
-123 HSLRLEQPTSPST
+123 SLRLVKLTPPSTPTSPS
-136 PTGPGVSSTAS
+136 
-147 PSPAVSPPGVS
+147 SPA
-158 ETPGRSEPPGVT
+158 TPAGPAG
-170 EPPTEP
+170 
-176 PVVTEPPCAPAATSA
+176 PPCTPAATSA
-191 GSPPATSAGPL
+191 GSPAATSAGPL
-202 SADSLM
+202 SAGSLM
-208 ATIEKYASRPN
+208 ATIERYASRPN

-233 FTGAL
+233 LTGAL

-259 VGLSVEGTAVPAAAI
+259 VGLSIEGTAVDPTAI

-292 FYIGETENKETVT
+292 FYIGETENKETVS
-305 FTKADVEGRIVVAKI
+305 FTPADVKNKIVVAKI

-328 LGLDPAIEAAV
+328 LGLDPSIEAAV
-339 EDDAAGFV
+339 EDGAAGFV
-347 AVTQAVGD
+347 AVTQAVGN

-364 RNGTGTLPVLSVG
+364 RNGTGTLPVVSVG
-377 KTSGAAVI
+377 KTSGEAVI
-385 TAAEA
+385 AEA
-390 GETATLTLAAEHTGL
+390 VAGKTATLTLAAEHTGL

-420 TRRVYVGVPVSSYT
+420 TRRVYIGVPVSSYT

-449 LARLYASLPKSQ
+449 LARLYASLPKAQ

-480 LQALLASPEGTYL
+480 LQALLTSPQGSYL

-506 GAPEAKEEGGTIVTS
+506 GAPVAEEKPPGSGTIVTS
-521 TKPDK
+521 TAPDK

-549 GAEAPETPP
+549 GAEAQETPP

-586 HTAGDTPS
+586 HTAGDTPT

-617 IPAGKLKGEN
+617 IPAGRLKAEN
-627 SVAALHGAEIAA
+627 TVAAQHGAEIAA

-670 PAATPVASCN
+670 PAATPVAACN